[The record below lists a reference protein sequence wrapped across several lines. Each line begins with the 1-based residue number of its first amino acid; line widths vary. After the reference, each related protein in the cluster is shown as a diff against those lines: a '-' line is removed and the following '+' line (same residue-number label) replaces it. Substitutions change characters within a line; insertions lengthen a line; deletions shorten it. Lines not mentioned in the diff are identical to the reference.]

1 MNNDVKE
8 INYGTLIN
16 SVLTL
21 NTIKLREELLN
32 YKKTKFLTNNMKL
45 ILFRIQLNRN
55 NYPSNEDS
63 TKEATQVS

>member
-8 INYGTLIN
+8 INDGTLIN